1 MTGTVNI
8 GGIDVEMTANAAT
21 PYRFKQAFGLDFFQ
35 LSTEDL
41 SDAQAVET
49 YQKLGY
55 IMAMQA
61 KGADMS
67 KLNEE
72 TFFAWLEQ
80 FDGNAMIEALTGV
93 AAIYAGNTK
102 QSVNP
107 K

>member
-21 PYRFKQAFGLDFFQ
+21 PFRFKQAFGLDFFQ
-35 LSTEDL
+35 MSTEDL
-41 SDAQAVET
+41 TDAMAVET
-49 YQKLGY
+49 YQRLGY

-61 KGADMS
+61 AGADMT

-72 TFFAWLEQ
+72 TFFTWLEQ
-80 FDGNAMIEALTGV
+80 FDGNAMIEALTEV
-93 AAIYAGNTK
+93 AAIYAGNVK
-102 QSVNP
+102 QNVTP

>member
-21 PYRFKQAFGLDFFQ
+21 PFRFKQCFGLDFFQ
-35 LSTEDL
+35 MSTETL
-41 SDAQAVET
+41 TDAEAVDT
-49 YQKLGY
+49 YQRLSY

-61 KGADMS
+61 TNADLS

-72 TFFAWLEQ
+72 GFFKWLEQ
-80 FDGNAMIEALTGV
+80 FDSTAMIEAMPDV
-93 AAIYAGNTK
+93 AAIYAGNA
-102 QSVNP
+102 QQIVSP